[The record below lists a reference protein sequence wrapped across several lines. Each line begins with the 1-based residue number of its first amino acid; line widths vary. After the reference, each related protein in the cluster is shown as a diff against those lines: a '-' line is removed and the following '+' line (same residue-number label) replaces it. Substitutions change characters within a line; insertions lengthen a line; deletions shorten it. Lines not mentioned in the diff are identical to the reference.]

1 LVVSKANSESANLA
15 RSCTAVGKRSA
26 LVGAATA
33 APARRATSAE
43 TAAALVAD
51 DRAIVWMGNEERW
64 RREDEQ
70 GGGKGEKG
78 GGIGKQGRGGKR
90 EGERCAPVKSVGVCE
105 RWG

>member
-1 LVVSKANSESANLA
+1 
-15 RSCTAVGKRSA
+15 
-26 LVGAATA
+26 
-33 APARRATSAE
+33 
-43 TAAALVAD
+43 
-51 DRAIVWMGNEERW
+51 MGNEERW

-78 GGIGKQGRGGKR
+78 GGRGKQGRGGKR